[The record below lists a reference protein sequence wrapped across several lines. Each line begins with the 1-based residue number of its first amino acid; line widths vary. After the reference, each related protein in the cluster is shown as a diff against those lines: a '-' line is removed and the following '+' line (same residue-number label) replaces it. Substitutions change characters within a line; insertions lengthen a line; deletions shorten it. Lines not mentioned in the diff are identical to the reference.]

1 MCNKSIIC
9 GVLFAPRAITFYEG
23 NNMLSALA
31 KYVINRLIHG
41 FVVDVIGRLPV

>member
-9 GVLFAPRAITFYEG
+9 GVLFASGEITFYED

-41 FVVDVIGRLPV
+41 LFHVPLSSAVD